1 MGIGYFKIG
10 IKLEQYAPI
19 FYLFVYL
26 FTYLFIYSF
35 IYLFIYLFVYLFIYF
50 VLFCFG
56 GLHERQILV
65 TEIEKIKMKKIK
77 KGPALSLMKNMSHFQ
92 WTCIIVNLIG
102 SKKQ

>member
-1 MGIGYFKIG
+1 MH
-10 IKLEQYAPI
+10 
-19 FYLFVYL
+19 LF
-26 FTYLFIYSF
+26 F
-35 IYLFIYLFVYLFIYF
+35 IYLFIYLLIYLFIYLSIYLFVCLFIYLFCF